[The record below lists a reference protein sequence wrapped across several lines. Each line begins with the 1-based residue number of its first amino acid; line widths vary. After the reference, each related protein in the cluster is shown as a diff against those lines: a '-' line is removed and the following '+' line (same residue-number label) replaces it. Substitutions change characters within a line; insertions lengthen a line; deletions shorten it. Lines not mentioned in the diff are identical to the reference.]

1 MGFLKK
7 IFKPVSKVLDKIV
20 PNEIK
25 PALPYLSAFA
35 PMMLGG
41 GIMGTSMLQRG
52 LMSGGLNLA
61 SQLAQEG
68 NEGDVNMLSALM
80 SGGIGA
86 LSAPGASEKI
96 DIMRGVHPSQ
106 EFDLALKS
114 PPKFIDKGLEYLGK
128 GAEYL
133 DPNKAGSLTDII
145 RKGGVEPGLNM
156 ETAAALG
163 IPLTQG
169 TMDTAYNQAKLAERD
184 WERDQEGGGGGD
196 GEPDRGRAVRMA
208 MEQAGHD
215 EQTIVEMLASL
226 GYSDPGPLGL
236 KEGGSVKP
244 KRGLVNE
251 SGGYAGITDILNDYI
266 IAEPY
271 KGEEGYI
278 EEDINIED
286 LPIIREPAEYDE
298 DREIPFQLLDFTEG
312 KTQPFSKYA
321 DPDNRGF
328 KKGGRVGF
336 AFGGIDSAVEKVEDV
351 EMKENIKFAQNMD
364 VPMEDLV
371 EEFIII
377 HKRKPNSLDELKR
390 FYRDKY
396 EYRGPADVKMQE
408 TITERMTAKDGGRI
422 GFKDGTDENL
432 VGIETLKL
440 GDYDLEG
447 FQNKGRGNT
456 LMFGSDDLKML
467 SQALDYGELSDLS
480 ARQKEK
486 IKESILLARAGIINP
501 TELMN
506 EIGMLRLEP
515 DAAAFLKKITP
526 DETMEKIFFDKEG
539 DARIGV
545 QKARKLMED
554 VALGGQKDPT
564 LSSGMY
570 NKLGDEYIQD
580 QKKDIQKQI
589 DFNKKYGE
597 ANFLNFKDG
606 GVTSVLPRGK
616 EMDYRGGGMIPMGSR
631 ERADDVPARLSKN
644 EFVMTADA
652 VRAAG
657 GGSVNEGAR
666 RMYNLMNNLE
676 ARA

>member
-20 PNEIK
+20 PNELK

-68 NEGDVNMLSALM
+68 NEGDANLLSVLM

-86 LSAPGASEKI
+86 LTSPDAVGKIQQLRGTDIAQSLNPEAGLGAKN
-96 DIMRGVHPSQ
+96 
-106 EFDLALKS
+106 ALL
-114 PPKFIDKGLEYLGK
+114 DKGLGYLEK
-128 GAEYL
+128 GAQYL
-133 DPNKAGSLTDII
+133 SPVEGSGSLVDII
-145 RKGGVEPGLNM
+145 RKGGVAPGLNM

-184 WERDQEGGGGGD
+184 FERDQASGD
-196 GEPDRGRAVRMA
+196 DDNEDANRALAIRQS
-208 MEQAGHD
+208 MEAYG
-215 EQTIVEMLASL
+215 
-226 GYSDPGPLGL
+226 
-236 KEGGSVKP
+236 
-244 KRGLVNE
+244 
-251 SGGYAGITDILNDYI
+251 
-266 IAEPY
+266 
-271 KGEEGYI
+271 
-278 EEDINIED
+278 
-286 LPIIREPAEYDE
+286 
-298 DREIPFQLLDFTEG
+298 FTEEEILDAIAAAG
-312 KTQPFSKYA
+312 Y
-321 DPDNRGF
+321 
-328 KKGGRVGF
+328 KKGGRVAL
-336 AFGGIDSAVEKVEDV
+336 AFGGIDSAVEKVDDV

-396 EYRGPADVKMQE
+396 ENKGPADVKIQE
-408 TITERMTAKDGGRI
+408 TMTERFTA
-422 GFKDGTDENL
+422 E
-432 VGIETLKL
+432 
-440 GDYDLEG
+440 
-447 FQNKGRGNT
+447 
-456 LMFGSDDLKML
+456 
-467 SQALDYGELSDLS
+467 
-480 ARQKEK
+480 
-486 IKESILLARAGIINP
+486 
-501 TELMN
+501 
-506 EIGMLRLEP
+506 
-515 DAAAFLKKITP
+515 
-526 DETMEKIFFDKEG
+526 
-539 DARIGV
+539 
-545 QKARKLMED
+545 
-554 VALGGQKDPT
+554 
-564 LSSGMY
+564 
-570 NKLGDEYIQD
+570 
-580 QKKDIQKQI
+580 
-589 DFNKKYGE
+589 
-597 ANFLNFKDG
+597 DG
-606 GVTSVLPRGK
+606 GVASVLPKGK
-616 EMDYRGGGMIPMGSR
+616 EMDYRGGGMIPMGSK